1 MKAYCGCAV
10 GKSGVCC
17 HVIALLIQLNYY
29 RENKKLYL
37 HMSCT
42 EKLQKWHKKGNSA
55 TKRAATQIKLNTSE
69 IYVEQEEISRK

>member
-1 MKAYCGCAV
+1 
-10 GKSGVCC
+10 
-17 HVIALLIQLNYY
+17 
-29 RENKKLYL
+29 
-37 HMSCT
+37 MSCT